1 MRLVISVGE
10 SSGDYLA
17 AHLVKHLKTLH
28 PDIEIAGLAGPLMI
42 QQGVSPWFVMNELNV
57 MGLQEIISHLPRLM
71 RLRKAFKQKI
81 IDWQPDA
88 FIGVDAPDF
97 NLGLARSLRQQGV
110 LSFHYVSPS
119 IWAWR
124 ANRAKKIARSI
135 DGLLT
140 LFPFEP
146 ALYERHGLRTE
157 FVGHPLADD
166 IDQALSGR
174 DSDTKGTDNKAP
186 CIALLPGSRLGEIER
201 HMPLLLDTASLI
213 QARKPDARW
222 VMPVV
227 SGEQE
232 SLIRARWGQR
242 LDALGIH
249 LLAGQT
255 QSVLL
260 DADLA
265 ITASGT
271 VTLEAFLLG
280 CPQVVFYRL
289 AASTHWLAT
298 RLNLVKSQWVS
309 LPNILTQS
317 DCVPEKIQQAANPE
331 EMAESALAW
340 LDDPTRTANYQ
351 ATAKLWRERLQAGDK
366 AARTISSWINQ
377 P

>member
-28 PDIEIAGLAGPLMI
+28 PDVEIAGLAGPLMI
-42 QQGVSPWFVMNELNV
+42 QQGVTPWFDMNELNV
-57 MGLQEIISHLPRLM
+57 MGLQEVIAHLPRLM

-81 IDWQPDA
+81 LDWQPDA

-146 ALYERHGLRTE
+146 PLYEPHGLKTE

-166 IDQALSGR
+166 IDQALTGR
-174 DSDTKGTDNKAP
+174 DGDIESQEIKSP
-186 CIALLPGSRLGEIER
+186 SIALLPGSRLGEIER
-201 HMPLLLDTASLI
+201 HMPLLLDSAALI
-213 QARKPDARW
+213 QTKRPDTRW
-222 VMPVV
+222 IMPVV

-232 SLIRARWGQR
+232 GLIHARWGQR
-242 LDALGIH
+242 LDALGIR
-249 LLAGQT
+249 LRAGQT

-298 RLNLVKSQWVS
+298 HLNLVKSQWVS

-317 DCVPEKIQQAANPE
+317 DCVPEKIQHAANPE
-331 EMAESALAW
+331 AMAESALAW
-340 LDDPTRTANYQ
+340 LNDPTRITNYR
-351 ATAKLWRERLQAGDK
+351 ATAKLWRAKLHAGDK
-366 AARTISSWINQ
+366 AARAISRWVDQS
-377 P
+377 

>member
-1 MRLVISVGE
+1 MRVVISVGE

-17 AHLVKHLKTLH
+17 AHLIEHLKALH
-28 PDIEIAGLAGPLMI
+28 PNIEIAGLAGPLMVK
-42 QQGVSPWFVMNELNV
+42 QGAAAWFDMDELNV
-57 MGLQEIISHLPRLM
+57 MGLQEVISHLPRLL

-81 IDWQPDA
+81 LDWAPDA

-97 NLGLARSLRQQGV
+97 NLGLARSLRKQGV

-124 ANRAKKIARSI
+124 AKRAKKIARSV

-146 ALYERHGLRTE
+146 PLYEPHGLKTQ

-166 IDQALSGR
+166 IEQALSERSASATR
-174 DSDTKGTDNKAP
+174 DLTKSP

-201 HMPLLLDTASLI
+201 HMPLLLDTATKI
-213 QARKPDARW
+213 RAKKPDAQW

-227 SGEQE
+227 SSAQL
-232 SLIRARWGQR
+232 SLIRSKWGQQ
-242 LDALGIH
+242 LDALAIS
-249 LLAGQT
+249 LVADQT
-255 QSVLL
+255 QSVLM
-260 DADLA
+260 DSDLA

-298 RLNLVKSQWVS
+298 RLNLVKSQWIS

-317 DCVPEKIQQAANPE
+317 DCVPEKIQQSAN
-331 EMAESALAW
+331 AEAISDVALVW
-340 LDDPTRTANYQ
+340 LDDPIRREDYRLA
-351 ATAKLWRERLQAGDK
+351 AKHWREQLMAGDQ
-366 AARTISSWINQ
+366 AAQTIRQWVSQS
-377 P
+377 